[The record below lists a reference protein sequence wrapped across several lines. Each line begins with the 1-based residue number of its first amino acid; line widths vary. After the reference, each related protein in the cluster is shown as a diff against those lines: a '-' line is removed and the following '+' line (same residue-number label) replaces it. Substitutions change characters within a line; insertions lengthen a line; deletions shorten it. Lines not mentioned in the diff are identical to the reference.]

1 MGDENSRAQARSY
14 TTDMRMT
21 ETLKHSIDDRGVAT
35 VTMTR
40 PDKHNAFNA
49 ELVTGLSDVLGELEE
64 NPGVRVIVLTGEGP
78 SFSAGADLNW
88 MRGMAEASESENRD
102 DARRLSGM
110 LKRLNFLTKPT
121 VARVNGA
128 AFGGGVG
135 LVACC
140 DVAVGAAG
148 AKFGLTEVKLGLVPA
163 TIAPYVVRAIGERQA
178 RRLFLTAEIIGA
190 EEAGR
195 LGLLHDVVPAEE
207 LDEAVNRQV
216 GFILKNGPAAL
227 AEAKYLVNLVA
238 GRGEADQTAL
248 DRETSELIAR
258 LRVSDEGQEGLAA
271 FLEKRKPSWVADK

>member
-1 MGDENSRAQARSY
+1 MSDDNNRAQARSY

-21 ETLKHSIDDRGVAT
+21 ETLKQSIDDRGVAT
-35 VTMTR
+35 VTMAR
-40 PDKHNAFNA
+40 PDRHNAFDA
-49 ELVTGLSDVLGELEE
+49 GLIEELSRVLGELEADD
-64 NPGVRVIVLTGEGP
+64 NVRVVVLTGEGP

-88 MRGMAEASESENRD
+88 MRGMAEASEAENRD
-102 DARRLSGM
+102 DARRLAAM
-110 LKRLNFLTKPT
+110 LRRLDFLGKPT

-163 TIAPYVVRAIGERQA
+163 TIAPYVVRAVGPRQA
-178 RRLFLTAEIIGA
+178 RRLFLSAEIIGA
-190 EEAGR
+190 DEANR

-216 GFILKNGPAAL
+216 SFILKNGPAAL
-227 AEAKYLVNLVA
+227 AEAKHLVDLVA
-238 GRGEADQTAL
+238 GRDETRQEEL
-248 DRETSELIAR
+248 DERTSELIAR

-271 FLEKRKPSWVADK
+271 FLEKRKPGWTNK

>member
-1 MGDENSRAQARSY
+1 MSEP
-14 TTDMRMT
+14 
-21 ETLKHSIDDRGVAT
+21 LKQSIDDRGVAT
-35 VTMTR
+35 VTMAR
-40 PDKHNAFNA
+40 PDRHNAFDA
-49 ELVTGLSDVLGELEE
+49 ELIEGLSRVLGELEA
-64 NPGVRVIVLTGEGP
+64 NDDVRVVVLTGEGP

-88 MRGMAEASESENRD
+88 MRGMAEASKAENRE
-102 DARRLSGM
+102 DARRLSAM
-110 LKRLNFLTKPT
+110 LRRLDSLEKPT

-163 TIAPYVVRAIGERQA
+163 TIAPYVVRAIGPRQA
-178 RRLFLTAEIIGA
+178 RRLFLSAEIIGA
-190 EEAGR
+190 DEANR

-227 AEAKYLVNLVA
+227 AEAKQLVNLVT
-238 GRGEADQTAL
+238 GRDEASQAEL
-248 DRETSELIAR
+248 DEKTSELIAQ
-258 LRVSDEGQEGLAA
+258 LRVSDEGQEGLSA
-271 FLEKRKPSWVADK
+271 FLEKRKPSWVSDK

>member
-1 MGDENSRAQARSY
+1 MTEQLKL
-14 TTDMRMT
+14 TTD
-21 ETLKHSIDDRGVAT
+21 ERGVAT
-35 VTMTR
+35 VTLNR

-49 ELVTGLSDVLGELEE
+49 ELIAELSRTFGELEE
-64 NPGVRVIVLTGEGP
+64 NDDVRVVVLTGEGP

-102 DARRLSGM
+102 DARRLAAM
-110 LKRLNFLTKPT
+110 LRRLNFLSKPT

-163 TIAPYVVRAIGERQA
+163 TIAPYVVRAIGPRQS
-178 RRLFLTAEIIGA
+178 RRLFLSAEIINA
-190 EEAGR
+190 EEAAA
-195 LGLLHDVVPAEE
+195 LGLLHDVVPAED

-216 GFILKNGPAAL
+216 GFILKNGPRAL
-227 AEAKYLVNLVA
+227 AEAKYLANMVQDWSERQQA
-238 GRGEADQTAL
+238 EL
-248 DRETSELIAR
+248 DEETSEQIAR

-271 FLEKRKPSWVADK
+271 FLEKRSPAWKGGKENQ

>member
-1 MGDENSRAQARSY
+1 
-14 TTDMRMT
+14 MT

-49 ELVTGLSDVLGELEE
+49 ELVTGLSAVLGELEE
-64 NPGVRVIVLTGEGP
+64 NPGVRVVVLTGEGP

-88 MRGMAEASESENRD
+88 MRGMAEASESENRE
-102 DARRLSGM
+102 DARRLAAM
-110 LKRLNFLTKPT
+110 LKRLSFLTKPT

-178 RRLFLTAEIIGA
+178 GRLFLTAEIIGA

-227 AEAKYLVNLVA
+227 SEAKYLVNLVA

-248 DRETSELIAR
+248 DTETSDLIAR